1 MINKAYIHVMR
12 LKSKERIL
20 RMDYKQEEQAEF
32 LEAIENYQY
41 FDEHGRLMLEPFGVY
56 LSHCF
61 GFDGILE
68 KSPQPLDVYLLL
80 INTLS
85 ELLGEKEAQ
94 KYVAIKQITDW
105 TPDLI
110 YIFPEKT
117 MTLIQIGGL
126 VSTSDTWI
134 YSIGHRLMGI
144 PEPKTPS
151 KYFSWAK
158 EEWVAVHAFINGY
171 HNALFSLMKKMDAK
185 QAQKNGYSLFE
196 ALHLAKH
203 KKIDFN
209 SAVEIIKA
217 RHNSYQSALRRIQK
231 AIQDGYFLEAITLE
245 ECLISNCIYNY
256 LANTDA
262 IKNNSSFSEL
272 LKKARENTRAVDSL
286 TAETIE
292 QIDSWRR
299 SRNTAIHGFISA
311 TSESLDQSHSAFTQL
326 AKTTADEGK
335 LLCEKVTCWYEA
347 ECVDFIPHEFP
358 SQTVIH

>member
-1 MINKAYIHVMR
+1 
-12 LKSKERIL
+12 
-20 RMDYKQEEQAEF
+20 MDYQQDEQTEF
-32 LEAIENYQY
+32 LKAIENYQY

-61 GFDGILE
+61 GFDGIIE
-68 KSPQPLDVYLLL
+68 KSPQPRDVYSLL

-85 ELLGEKEAQ
+85 ELLGEEEAQ
-94 KYVAIKQITDW
+94 KHVQIKPITDW
-105 TPDLI
+105 TPDLSYI
-110 YIFPEKT
+110 YPEKT
-117 MTLIQIGGL
+117 ITLIQMGGL
-126 VSTSDTWI
+126 TSTSDTWI

-144 PEPKTPS
+144 PEPKTTS
-151 KYFSWAK
+151 KYFSWAE

-171 HNALFSLMKKMDAK
+171 HNAFFSLMKKMDAK
-185 QAQKNGYSLFE
+185 QAQKSGRSLFE

-209 SAVEIIKA
+209 NAIEILKA
-217 RHNSYQSALRRIQK
+217 RHHSYQLALQRIQK

-256 LANTDA
+256 LANTSV
-262 IKNNSSFSEL
+262 IKNNNSVSFFDL
-272 LKKARENTRAVDSL
+272 LKEIRENTKASDSL
-286 TAETIE
+286 TAATIE

-299 SRNTAIHGFISA
+299 SRNTAIHGFIAA
-311 TSESLDQSHSAFTQL
+311 TSDSLDQSHSSFTQL

-335 LLCEKVTCWYEA
+335 SLCEKVTCWYEA

-358 SQTVIH
+358 SQAVIH